1 MMALGARDGRALGR
15 ACRLIAAVAIVVAL
29 ATVKRD
35 DVALATAKRDDVADL
50 GACPQGRADVAL
62 LVSGSVRSF
71 MIPNVLSTV

>member
-35 DVALATAKRDDVADL
+35 DGADL